1 MRDGN
6 HSVGQLISIGE
17 KMLGRRHVL
26 PSVTATLTQ
35 LQVEGTFPTGTHLVT
50 VDQPISSEDGD
61 MENALYGSFLPHPAN
76 DLFSL
81 PAESEYEGTSMPGA
95 MSVAKVGK
103 IVLNEGRRRVT
114 LKVTN
119 KGDRPIQV
127 SWRSISATR
136 RTVLSERVFSAANRS
151 GRTIRPAARF

>member
-1 MRDGN
+1 MRQLMRDGN
-6 HSVGQLISIGE
+6 HSVGQLMSIGK

-35 LQVEGTFPTGTHLVT
+35 LHVEGTFPTGTHLVT

-61 MENALYGSFLPHPAN
+61 MENALYGSFLPHPAK

-81 PAESEYEGTSMPGA
+81 PAESEYEETSMPWA

-103 IVLNEGRRRVT
+103 IVPNERRR
-114 LKVTN
+114 
-119 KGDRPIQV
+119 R
-127 SWRSISATR
+127 
-136 RTVLSERVFSAANRS
+136 
-151 GRTIRPAARF
+151 